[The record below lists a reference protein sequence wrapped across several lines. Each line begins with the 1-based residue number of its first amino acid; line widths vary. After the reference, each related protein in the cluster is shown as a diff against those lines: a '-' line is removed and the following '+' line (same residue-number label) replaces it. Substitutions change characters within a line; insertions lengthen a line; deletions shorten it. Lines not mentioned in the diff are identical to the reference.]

1 MFNRRNGVDELG
13 AALATLPLDGR
24 PCRLGKRCLRQR
36 RQVANPPSGTG
47 PTGLRH
53 SWRSSLRSP
62 PPPAKNNVDV
72 FAKSCPV
79 CQPAQPSCRALVGG
93 VQLRIVAPVR
103 HLPHGHLH
111 DLPVLAWPRVA
122 GVAGDAVERGPA
134 NCSTFWRRCRDMWT
148 SVLQFR
154 KSFTPQLLPHMF

>member
-1 MFNRRNGVDELG
+1 LFNRRNGVDELARRG
-13 AALATLPLDGR
+13 SCNFTPRRVSLPAR
-24 PCRLGKRCLRQR
+24 E
-36 RQVANPPSGTG
+36 APPSGQSAKW
-47 PTGLRH
+47 H

-134 NCSTFWRRCRDMWT
+134 NCSTFWRRCRNMWT